1 MDNVTFAIMLLQV
14 VVLLIALGIFVGCVI
29 AIYLALIY
37 RKMKTTGSFPLELAT
52 KGSAPLAPGAVAALI
67 PAAAGA
73 SIPEPEPAPI
83 DPHRAH
89 DLNESVRAVAGKYG
103 LSTVTIA
110 TRDGLVVAGSGG
122 DAQADAAKYSH
133 AFATGAVTAEEGIR
147 VFGIARPGQ
156 ELVGI
161 VRAQKNFPQSRLKE
175 LEDDVKNVL
184 DWWL

>member
-1 MDNVTFAIMLLQV
+1 MDNVTFAIILLQI
-14 VVLLIALGIFVGCVI
+14 VVLLVALGVFMGCVI

-37 RKMKTTGSFPLELAT
+37 RKMKMTGAIPMESVVRR
-52 KGSAPLAPGAVAALI
+52 VA
-67 PAAAGA
+67 PAAPPETVTVPVLSGAGTGTSA
-73 SIPEPEPAPI
+73 PAPI
-83 DPHRAH
+83 DLMHTR
-89 DLNESVRAVAGKYG
+89 DLTDSMRAVAGKYA
-103 LSTVTIA
+103 LDTVAIA

-122 DAQADAAKYSH
+122 DVQADAAKYSH
-133 AFATGAVTAEEGIR
+133 MFTTGGVATDEGVQ

-161 VRAQKNFPQSRLKE
+161 VRTQQKIPQSRLKE